1 MIEYLIGSAQSR
13 YAGIAIFFAILAIC
27 IAILFTNTDISIGN
41 RIGVVI
47 FVILMSIFPV
57 MISLFELTCIV
68 TGAGNKPYNL
78 CNMFA
83 WFIAAIIIIYCFILI
98 IMTITSMFTYKK
110 ALTKVTVTENFNKV
124 SPEDAHHIAQNMLQE
139 AKMTEKEH
147 HELKEQ
153 RAHREVQEQKKQAD
167 KKGFEV
173 EKHMM
178 MGGVSDDM
186 QELTDFS
193 SFASVPSVPSKPVQP
208 VSLPSVTPSAA
219 DVEPFANE
227 LTEHFSFI

>member
-47 FVILMSIFPV
+47 FIILMSIFPV

-68 TGAGNKPYNL
+68 TGAGDKPYNL

-83 WFIAAIIIIYCFILI
+83 WFIAVIIIIYCFILI

-110 ALTKVTVTENFNKV
+110 ALTKVTITENFNKV
-124 SPEDAHHIAQNMLQE
+124 SPEYAHNIAQNILQDHDE
-139 AKMTEKEH
+139 VKEH
-147 HELKEQ
+147 
-153 RAHREVQEQKKQAD
+153 RAHREVQEQKKQA
-167 KKGFEV
+167 
-173 EKHMM
+173 EKRKIETEKNMM
-178 MGGVSDDM
+178 MGGVSDGM
-186 QELTDFS
+186 QEPAEFS
-193 SFASVPSVPSKPVQP
+193 YFASVPSTQSKPAQSVPSITSQ
-208 VSLPSVTPSAA
+208 SA